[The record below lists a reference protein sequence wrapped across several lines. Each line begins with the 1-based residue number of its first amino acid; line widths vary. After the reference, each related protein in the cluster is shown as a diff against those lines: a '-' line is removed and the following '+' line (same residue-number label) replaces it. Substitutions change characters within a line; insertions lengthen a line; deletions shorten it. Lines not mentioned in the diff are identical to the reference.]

1 MLSPLYFLRILF
13 IYGHSGSL
21 LLCEGFPLVAASRGS
36 SSLQWVGFSLRWL
49 LLLQSTGSSV
59 CGLQQL
65 QCMGSVV
72 AAPRL

>member
-36 SSLQWVGFSLRWL
+36 SSLQWVGFSLQWL
-49 LLLQSTGSSV
+49 LLLQSTGSRRLGFS
-59 CGLQQL
+59 GLQL
-65 QCMGSVV
+65 GSVD
-72 AAPRL
+72 ATHRL